1 MICDMFNL
9 RSTVDVPNQAEEF
22 GYMRCEKRGEKCV
35 VSGQSGSRQSGH
47 SGYQDTKDLVTFVL
61 NYLLT

>member
-35 VSGQSGSRQSGH
+35 VSGQSGSRVKV
-47 SGYQDTKDLVTFVL
+47 DTRIQKT
-61 NYLLT
+61 